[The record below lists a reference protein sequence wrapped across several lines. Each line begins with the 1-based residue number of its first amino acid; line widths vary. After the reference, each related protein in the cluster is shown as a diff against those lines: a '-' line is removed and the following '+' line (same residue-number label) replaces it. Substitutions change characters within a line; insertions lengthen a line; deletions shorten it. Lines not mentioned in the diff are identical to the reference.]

1 MVSIQPKRE
10 LLSLLLKELNKR
22 PIFDGPVESRYLVYN
37 STEDLVSYISG
48 QSSFKAS
55 VKDITDE
62 EIGKVLQEIQNAQ
75 SLESLQDLMVQN
87 SAMLQTAG
95 CFRRVRSCEEKKKI
109 VEEYLKWYIIHR
121 NNTAIE
127 RFKAGLERL
136 QFLTALQQ
144 HPTVLTPVLCHCD
157 VKLSAAEMENLFQPE
172 LSQQKATRGLRKR
185 RL

>member
-37 STEDLVSYISG
+37 STDSECTIIGEPSG
-48 QSSFKAS
+48 LDGTEQCHVA
-55 VKDITDE
+55 DCW
-62 EIGKVLQEIQNAQ
+62 VLQACQV
-75 SLESLQDLMVQN
+75 M
-87 SAMLQTAG
+87 
-95 CFRRVRSCEEKKKI
+95 RRKKKI

-172 LSQQKATRGLRKR
+172 LSQKATRGLRKR